1 MGVGEK
7 EPCTIGFDIRVRI
20 YIKKIKLRLCIPQLF
35 KNVSLFV
42 FERGG
47 KEQREGDRDLKRALC

>member
-7 EPCTIGFDIRVRI
+7 EPCIIGFDIRVRI

-35 KNVSLFV
+35 KMFHYLFL
-42 FERGG
+42 RGG
-47 KEQREGDRDLKRALC
+47 ARSRERETEI